1 MITAIVIDDDLD
13 TCDVL
18 SDYLELKQI
27 DVLACG
33 HNGKE
38 AVDLYQKHI
47 PDLVFLDVMMPEY
60 DGFYALEK
68 IKQLRSTAY
77 VITITGDL
85 TTETYNKLKLM
96 NSSAII
102 YKPFDIEKVMKIV
115 KELTSEKLCN
125 FILQQGR

>member
-18 SDYLELKQI
+18 VDYLELKQI
-27 DVLACG
+27 NVLAVG

-38 AVDLYQKHI
+38 SVDLYQKYT
-47 PDLVFLDVMMPEY
+47 PDIVFLDVMMPEY

-68 IKQLRSTAY
+68 IKQLKSTAY

-85 TTETYNKLKLM
+85 TTETYNKLKMM

-102 YKPFDIEKVMKIV
+102 YKPFDIEKVMKIIR
-115 KELTSEKLCN
+115 ELTSEKLCN